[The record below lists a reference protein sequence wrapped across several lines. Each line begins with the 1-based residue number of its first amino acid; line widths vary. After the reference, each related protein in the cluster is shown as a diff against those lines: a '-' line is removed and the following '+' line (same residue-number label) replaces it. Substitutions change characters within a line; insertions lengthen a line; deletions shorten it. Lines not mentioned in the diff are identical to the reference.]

1 MAATTA
7 ALTLLAACGGGSSSG
22 SIDAADRSSDPAVT
36 TAAGGAE
43 RDTVAAAEVLDAA
56 VEVDLTSFEL
66 ATDLDEI
73 WAATGDRAVCS
84 PAEPAAAQVRFA
96 PGSDIGS
103 GAPDA
108 PAVDDLVVA
117 MLWWET
123 PAGEIRRQVLT
134 PGDDAWA
141 GAFGPTR
148 ARRAMTDTSIE
159 FIAVGFDAAALARL
173 GLDSSTIDVIAE
185 AVAAGPSG
193 DDGSSDAARAAI
205 DELGDALGA
214 GGDVTTDDVVAVATV
229 AATSSVTVLAPEPCA
244 EGQVRDRRGRSQT
257 DDELTVE
264 LSADAADGVEL
275 WATSDRACSNG
286 DTTFDL
292 IATTT
297 GRPTGVRARWTLPT
311 GATGETALRRTDT
324 TDGIATWTARL
335 GSFEA
340 PRSMPEAAELP
351 VSVVARDADGDEAVA
366 STVMVVRRPVA
377 CESAAPGS
385 TGDDGTN
392 DAADPSTDG
401 DARGDAGGDAGDV
414 AASVSGL
421 VASGEIWAT
430 AEGRC
435 ASGATSVRVE
445 ARTTGPVTSVEVR
458 VVRSGG
464 SVVDS

>member
-1 MAATTA
+1 MIRRSAAVAATTA

-73 WAATGDRAVCS
+73 WAATGDRTVCS
-84 PAEPAAAQVRFA
+84 PAEPAAAHVRFTRGTDA
-96 PGSDIGS
+96 
-103 GAPDA
+103 APDA

-123 PAGEIRRQVLT
+123 PAGEIRRHVLT

-148 ARRAMTDTSIE
+148 AKRAMTDTSIE

-173 GLDSSTIDVIAE
+173 GLDSSTIDVLAE
-185 AVAAGPSG
+185 AVAAGPDG

-229 AATSSVTVLAPEPCA
+229 AATSSVTVLAPVPCA

-275 WATSDRACSNG
+275 WATSDRACSDG

-335 GSFEA
+335 GPFEA
-340 PRSMPEAAELP
+340 PRSMPEASE
-351 VSVVARDADGDEAVA
+351 
-366 STVMVVRRPVA
+366 
-377 CESAAPGS
+377 
-385 TGDDGTN
+385 
-392 DAADPSTDG
+392 
-401 DARGDAGGDAGDV
+401 
-414 AASVSGL
+414 
-421 VASGEIWAT
+421 
-430 AEGRC
+430 
-435 ASGATSVRVE
+435 
-445 ARTTGPVTSVEVR
+445 
-458 VVRSGG
+458 
-464 SVVDS
+464 